1 MRTVD
6 LLVRPVRALL
16 INHALIALEGG
27 ADRAADRVNR
37 AGEVKGGGVLPC
49 SMPPVSRTV
58 KVSPCL
64 RAFQK
69 RAGTTPL
76 QYRNQFSA

>member
-1 MRTVD
+1 MRMVD

-27 ADRAADRVNR
+27 ADRAADRV
-37 AGEVKGGGVLPC
+37 
-49 SMPPVSRTV
+49 
-58 KVSPCL
+58 
-64 RAFQK
+64 K